1 MSRGDYSLGKRQR
14 ETQKARKK
22 QEKAARRTQK
32 RSSGSDEAQVV
43 SLEDIV
49 GKLPSVGEAMQAIE
63 NRAAEPRG
71 PAPIPCRLFVGGI
84 SYDTTGDQLNAAF
97 AEFGVV
103 SEAAVVKDR
112 DTGQSRG
119 FGFVTMAN
127 RKDAG
132 RAIDALNGSELNGRR
147 LMVNVATDRQ
157 R

>member
-1 MSRGDYSLGKRQR
+1 
-14 ETQKARKK
+14 
-22 QEKAARRTQK
+22 
-32 RSSGSDEAQVV
+32 
-43 SLEDIV
+43 
-49 GKLPSVGEAMQAIE
+49 
-63 NRAAEPRG
+63 
-71 PAPIPCRLFVGGI
+71 VGGI
-84 SYDTTGDQLNAAF
+84 SYDTTGEQLNAAF
-97 AEFGVV
+97 AEFGAV